1 MEMRT
6 GLFRKEVI
14 DEQSN
19 AVDGRFLMTPKP
31 VYSAIAGLLVVWIL
45 AVIIYLNTGSYA
57 RKASVSGWLEPSH
70 GVFKLYA
77 DARRGKVLDV
87 LVSEGQLVSK
97 GAPLIKINYSSDDAS
112 GNKVSTQLLAE
123 LEAKQH
129 RTRQSIQR
137 LDVLHRAQRQGLEE
151 QLSQAKRQVDNGKYT
166 EHIVTLQ

>member
-1 MEMRT
+1 MRT

-70 GVFKLYA
+70 GVLSSMRMQGAAKCLMYWSV
-77 DARRGKVLDV
+77 KV
-87 LVSEGQLVSK
+87 
-97 GAPLIKINYSSDDAS
+97 N
-112 GNKVSTQLLAE
+112 
-123 LEAKQH
+123 
-129 RTRQSIQR
+129 
-137 LDVLHRAQRQGLEE
+137 
-151 QLSQAKRQVDNGKYT
+151 
-166 EHIVTLQ
+166 